1 MIQAMCWGYISKQPL
16 PSQSLRS
23 GRGKE
28 QVIISLSSIAEMEG
42 ITGLLLLSYGDNY
55 DTLTGFVQLSRNIY
69 LSTQYVPGTMLGAGK
84 R

>member
-1 MIQAMCWGYISKQPL
+1 
-16 PSQSLRS
+16 
-23 GRGKE
+23 
-28 QVIISLSSIAEMEG
+28 MEG